1 MSDRVIMFATAV
13 FVILVVAVVCY
24 RLLIRGRQR

>member
-1 MSDRVIMFATAV
+1 MTDRIIMLATAV

-24 RLLIRGRQR
+24 RLLVRGKQR